1 MKRLGLPLRTGLM
14 ACCRE
19 PDAVPADGVPSMRD
33 LAVTAS
39 TCPALRAGHLVPIV
53 SAGPPEGRPA
63 QDSQNR
69 RGRADFAP
77 TPAGGTE
84 SGPGRAENC
93 EDLRHK
99 NQYFD
104 PYFFSIRRIAQDNR
118 FFQGAKRVFSLIS

>member
-1 MKRLGLPLRTGLM
+1 MKCLCPAVRTRVM

-19 PDAVPADGVPSMRD
+19 HDAVTADGVPSMRD

-77 TPAGGTE
+77 APAGGTE
-84 SGPGRAENC
+84 SGLCRAENC
-93 EDLRHK
+93 EDLRIK

-104 PYFFSIRRIAQDNR
+104 PYFCAIWHIARNDR
-118 FFQGAKRVFSLIS
+118 FFQGAKKFFH

>member
-1 MKRLGLPLRTGLM
+1 MECLCPAVLTGLM

-19 PDAVPADGVPSMRD
+19 NDGATADGVPSMRD
-33 LAVTAS
+33 LAVTAP

-77 TPAGGTE
+77 AADGGTE
-84 SGPGRAENC
+84 SGPGRAECC

-99 NQYFD
+99 NQSFD
-104 PYFFSIRRIAQDNR
+104 P
-118 FFQGAKRVFSLIS
+118 